1 MSTDRDTKHIVRSWL
16 RAGEDESADRVL
28 DTVLDRLDTIPQRR
42 ATSWPARRFPEMN
55 NSAKVGLGA
64 AAVVVAAFL
73 GLRFLVPGDLSVGG
87 DPDPAAS
94 PSPTST
100 SHEIPFGDRPLE
112 AGRYSLRSGFP
123 AGITFEVPAGWTSC
137 IIGPLEQGVCR
148 NLGTMERPTG
158 VGVAFLVIENVV
170 ADPCDEASLLDPP
183 VGPSIDELA
192 TAMTNLQGFTVSA
205 VDDTTID
212 GFPAKRLTVIAP
224 ETPVCEAMQTWA
236 TPSRLNGV
244 GAGEANL
251 TYLVDVDGVRIMIN
265 LAYFP
270 PFVSDAEMDAAE
282 EIISSIQIEP

>member
-1 MSTDRDTKHIVRSWL
+1 MNTTTKV
-16 RAGEDESADRVL
+16 A
-28 DTVLDRLDTIPQRR
+28 
-42 ATSWPARRFPEMN
+42 
-55 NSAKVGLGA
+55 LGA
-64 AAVVVAAFL
+64 AAVLVAAFL
-73 GLRFLVPGDLSVGG
+73 GIRFLLPGSGGLGG
-87 DPDPAAS
+87 DPVSTAT

-100 SHEIPFGDRPLE
+100 SNEIPFGDRPLE

-123 AGITFEVPAGWTSC
+123 AEITFEVPAGWTSC

-148 NLGTMERPTG
+148 NLGSMERPTG
-158 VGVAFLVIENVV
+158 VGIAFLVIENIV

-224 ETPVCEAMQTWA
+224 ETPECEAMQTWA

-244 GAGEANL
+244 GAREANL

-282 EIISSIQIEP
+282 KVISSIQIEP